1 MLKFNSVK
9 GEKMLFVCPD
19 CKGTQIEEVM
29 TDCTQYSD
37 ITEIYE
43 DEGNLE
49 YGDNTIEGGYVVR

>member
-1 MLKFNSVK
+1 
-9 GEKMLFVCPD
+9 MLFVCPD